1 MKYTKM
7 KIITQMMKEGSVSD
21 EKEGSVSD
29 ENDEDII
36 IDL

>member
-1 MKYTKM
+1 MFQMNYTKM

-29 ENDEDII
+29 
-36 IDL
+36 